1 MLNNILKILGII
13 LISGI
18 IINSIIEFIIIIYY
32 YNK

>member
-18 IINSIIEFIIIIYY
+18 IINSIIEFIIENILLLL
-32 YNK
+32 